1 MSALSCEGVAD
12 ASEAID
18 MLPIEDSDTELA
30 PVTGRPPGPA
40 ALREVVCITAAKPSG
55 GGRPDRASTR
65 CNSLVPESFSET
77 GDFYNGH
84 THVVRAGTLLGSASE
99 RGILVLVGKELQALQ
114 CTRTAKIDRGRTD

>member
-40 ALREVVCITAAKPSG
+40 ALREVVCITAAKPEWG
-55 GGRPDRASTR
+55 GPTELQRVANP
-65 CNSLVPESFSET
+65 LVRESRNFFFRNAAAWIGERQ
-77 GDFYNGH
+77 GNH
-84 THVVRAGTLLGSASE
+84 CGTLP
-99 RGILVLVGKELQALQ
+99 
-114 CTRTAKIDRGRTD
+114 